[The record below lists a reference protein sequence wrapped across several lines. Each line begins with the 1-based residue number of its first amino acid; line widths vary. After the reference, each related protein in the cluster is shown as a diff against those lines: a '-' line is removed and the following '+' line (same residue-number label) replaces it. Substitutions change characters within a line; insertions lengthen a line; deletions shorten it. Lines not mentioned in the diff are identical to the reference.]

1 MDEEKTI
8 KKITEVLE
16 DLATTDE
23 ISEEASK
30 PVAALATLI
39 EEPLRTEESPSEKE
53 SAESADI
60 EVYAAA
66 EPKKKAKKKILLPKK
81 TSTVLVLIE
90 LAMLVIC
97 VSVFLRSVSFNR
109 NDSMVYTDP
118 SLTDDISCSEG
129 KLHVN
134 DVYAEV
140 PTEGNVSY
148 NISYTWGS
156 EDTDYPSVPRSVTAS
171 YVNDKGELLY
181 DISLYRDSF
190 TPNSKVEDGK
200 TSDNWFDNWEEVDDE
215 VSTHRPLDAAEL
227 HGFQIISNE
236 DLKNEDSGSIYTSS
250 SFYFAVQE
258 EDGISVYILEGI
270 LYNSEFLEE
279 YEAALSGSI
288 QSITIKKQA

>member
-8 KKITEVLE
+8 EKT
-16 DLATTDE
+16 
-23 ISEEASK
+23 
-30 PVAALATLI
+30 
-39 EEPLRTEESPSEKE
+39 TEEIKE
-53 SAESADI
+53 STAENVEAPAK
-60 EVYAAA
+60 VK
-66 EPKKKAKKKILLPKK
+66 PKKKAKKKKYLPKK
-81 TSTVLVLIE
+81 SSTILVLIE
-90 LAMLVIC
+90 LALLVVC

-109 NDSMVYTDP
+109 NDSMVYADP
-118 SLTDDISCSEG
+118 SQADDITCSDG
-129 KLHVN
+129 RLHVN
-134 DVYAEV
+134 EVCADV
-140 PTEGNVSY
+140 PTDGNVSY

-200 TSDNWFDNWEEVDDE
+200 TADNWFDNWEEVDDE

-227 HGFQIISNE
+227 HGFQIISNK

-270 LYNSEFLEE
+270 LYNPEFLEA
-279 YEAALSGSI
+279 YEAALAGSI
-288 QSITIKKQA
+288 QSITIKEQA